1 MLLHFRDQRRSKIPF
16 NRDGLI
22 DRGQHRA
29 GEGEVDDRAVDCRDA
44 AQPRSSFEW
53 FH

>member
-1 MLLHFRDQRRSKIPF
+1 VLLHLRDQRGSKIPF
-16 NRDGLI
+16 DRDSLI

-29 GEGEVDDRAVDCRDA
+29 GEGDVDDRAVDRGDT
-44 AQPRSSFEW
+44 PRPWSSFEW